1 MRRAPD
7 RWDCRRAHP
16 AGGCTRCGADGGSA
30 VVDFVLVS
38 ILLIFLL
45 FGVLQVAVYFYVR
58 NVVTASAAEGA
69 RHAANADVDSAAGG
83 GYTDELIGR
92 AVGSGVQRSVRCRS
106 GEQAGAGGSTLV
118 VVRCSGALRPVFAP
132 LKRVLPMNVSARALK
147 EGR

>member
-1 MRRAPD
+1 MARAAT
-7 RWDCRRAHP
+7 RWLRAD
-16 AGGCTRCGADGGSA
+16 TGSA

-69 RHAANADVDSAAGG
+69 RYAANADVDSTAGG
-83 GYTDELIGR
+83 EHTDGLIGR
-92 AVGSGVQRSVRCRS
+92 SVGSGVQRSVRCRS
-106 GEQAGAGGSTLV
+106 GEETGVAGSTLV
-118 VVRCSGALRPVFAP
+118 VVRCSGALKPVFAP
-132 LKRVLPMNVSARALK
+132 LKRVFPVDISARALK